1 MEYPFEVFD
10 ENQPRRND
18 ENEDFFLLFVF
29 FSSSL
34 FLFSEELI
42 MRLSSIKVVL
52 FFIALLLTPVTVWA
66 QSHTEHR
73 HADHAPAASSARYE
87 SLTIPDV
94 TVLDEDGKQ
103 IRFYSELVKGK
114 IVAINFIFTSC
125 TTVCPP
131 LGATFAR
138 LQRSI
143 NPDLAKEVRLISI
156 SVDPAVDTPERL
168 KAWAGKF
175 GAQPGWKLVTGS
187 KAELDK
193 LLRALGGYTAQK
205 EDHTPTVLI
214 GNAQRNK
221 WTRVYG
227 VAKPARLAETI
238 GQLKQE

>member
-1 MEYPFEVFD
+1 MHF
-10 ENQPRRND
+10 
-18 ENEDFFLLFVF
+18 
-29 FSSSL
+29 
-34 FLFSEELI
+34 
-42 MRLSSIKVVL
+42 SSIKAISL
-52 FFIALLLTPVTVWA
+52 FVALLLIPGTIWA
-66 QSHTEHR
+66 QSHAEHR
-73 HADHAPAASSARYE
+73 HGDHAPAATESSASYE

-94 TVLDEDGKQ
+94 TVLDEDGKDV
-103 IRFYSELVKGK
+103 RFYSELVKGK
-114 IVAINFIFTSC
+114 IVAINFIFTTC

-143 NPDLAKEVRLISI
+143 NPELAKEVRLISI
-156 SVDPAVDTPERL
+156 SVDPAVDNPERL

-214 GNAQRNK
+214 GDAQRNK

-227 VAKPARLAETI
+227 VAKYARLADAIE
-238 GQLKQE
+238 QLSDVRKTQ

>member
-1 MEYPFEVFD
+1 
-10 ENQPRRND
+10 
-18 ENEDFFLLFVF
+18 
-29 FSSSL
+29 
-34 FLFSEELI
+34 
-42 MRLSSIKVVL
+42 MRISSIKSISL
-52 FFIALLLTPVTVWA
+52 LAALLFIPGMVRA
-66 QSHTEHR
+66 QSHAEHR
-73 HADHAPAASSARYE
+73 HGDHTPAATESSASYE

-94 TVLDEDGKQ
+94 TVLDEDGREV
-103 IRFYSELVKGK
+103 RFYSDLVKGK
-114 IVAINFIFTSC
+114 IVAINFIFTTC

-143 NPDLAKEVRLISI
+143 NPDLSKEVRLISI

-187 KAELDK
+187 KTELDK

-214 GNAQRNK
+214 GDAQRNK

-227 VAKPARLAETI
+227 VARHARLKETI
-238 GQLKQE
+238 EQLNLSK

>member
-1 MEYPFEVFD
+1 MHF
-10 ENQPRRND
+10 
-18 ENEDFFLLFVF
+18 
-29 FSSSL
+29 
-34 FLFSEELI
+34 
-42 MRLSSIKVVL
+42 SSIKAISL
-52 FFIALLLTPVTVWA
+52 FVALLLIPGTIWA
-66 QSHTEHR
+66 QSHAEHR
-73 HADHAPAASSARYE
+73 HGDHAPAATESSASYE

-94 TVLDEDGKQ
+94 TVLDEDGKEV
-103 IRFYSELVKGK
+103 RFYSELVKGK
-114 IVAINFIFTSC
+114 IVAINFIFTTC

-143 NPDLAKEVRLISI
+143 NPELAKDVRLISI

-214 GNAQRNK
+214 GDAQRNK

-227 VAKPARLAETI
+227 VAKYARLADAIE
-238 GQLKQE
+238 QLSDVRKTQ

>member
-1 MEYPFEVFD
+1 
-10 ENQPRRND
+10 
-18 ENEDFFLLFVF
+18 
-29 FSSSL
+29 
-34 FLFSEELI
+34 
-42 MRLSSIKVVL
+42 MRLSSSKTL
-52 FFIALLLTPVTVWA
+52 SLFIALLLITGTVWA

-73 HADHAPAASSARYE
+73 HGDHAPDAAASSTPYE
-87 SLTIPDV
+87 NLTIPDV
-94 TVLDEDGKQ
+94 TVLDEDGKEV
-103 IRFYSELVKGK
+103 RFYSELVKGK
-114 IVAINFIFTSC
+114 IVAINFIFTTC

-143 NPDLAKEVRLISI
+143 NPDLAKEVNLISI
-156 SVDPAVDTPERL
+156 SVDPSVDTPERL

-193 LLRALGGYTAQK
+193 LLRALGGYTARK

-214 GNAQRNK
+214 GDAQRNR

-227 VAKPARLAETI
+227 VAKPARLAEAI
-238 GQLKQE
+238 EQLIDLKKAQ

>member
-1 MEYPFEVFD
+1 MH
-10 ENQPRRND
+10 
-18 ENEDFFLLFVF
+18 
-29 FSSSL
+29 
-34 FLFSEELI
+34 
-42 MRLSSIKVVL
+42 LSSIKAISL
-52 FFIALLLTPVTVWA
+52 FVALLLIPGTIWA
-66 QSHTEHR
+66 QSHSEHQ
-73 HADHAPAASSARYE
+73 HGDHAPAATESSAPYE
-87 SLTIPDV
+87 GLTIPDV
-94 TVLDEDGKQ
+94 TVLDEDGKEV
-103 IRFYSELVKGK
+103 RFYSELVRGK
-114 IVAINFIFTSC
+114 IVAINFIFTTC

-143 NPDLAKEVRLISI
+143 NPDLAKEVNLISI

-214 GNAQRNK
+214 GDAQRNK

-227 VAKPARLAETI
+227 VAKYARLADAI
-238 GQLKQE
+238 KQLSDIRKTQ

>member
-1 MEYPFEVFD
+1 MHFS
-10 ENQPRRND
+10 
-18 ENEDFFLLFVF
+18 LIKAIKAISLFV
-29 FSSSL
+29 
-34 FLFSEELI
+34 
-42 MRLSSIKVVL
+42 V
-52 FFIALLLTPVTVWA
+52 LLLIPGTIWA
-66 QSHTEHR
+66 QSHAEHR
-73 HADHAPAASSARYE
+73 HGDHAPAVTESAAPYE

-94 TVLDEDGKQ
+94 TVLDEEGKEV
-103 IRFYSELVKGK
+103 RFYSELVKGK
-114 IVAINFIFTSC
+114 IVAINFIFTTC

-143 NPDLAKEVRLISI
+143 NPRLAKEVNLISI

-214 GNAQRNK
+214 GDAQRNK

-227 VAKPARLAETI
+227 VAKYARLAAVIE
-238 GQLKQE
+238 QLSDTRKTQ

>member
-1 MEYPFEVFD
+1 
-10 ENQPRRND
+10 
-18 ENEDFFLLFVF
+18 
-29 FSSSL
+29 
-34 FLFSEELI
+34 
-42 MRLSSIKVVL
+42 MRLSSITPISLFVVL
-52 FFIALLLTPVTVWA
+52 LLISGRSWA
-66 QSHTEHR
+66 QSQAEHR
-73 HADHAPAASSARYE
+73 HGDHAADPAASSGAYE

-94 TVLDEDGKQ
+94 TVLDEDGKEV
-103 IRFYSELVKGK
+103 RFYSELVKDK
-114 IVAINFIFTSC
+114 IVAINFIFTTC

-143 NPDLAKEVRLISI
+143 NPELAKEVRLISI

-187 KAELDK
+187 KSELDK
-193 LLRALGGYTAQK
+193 LLRALGGYSAQK

-214 GNAQRNK
+214 GDAQPNK

-227 VAKPARLAETI
+227 VARYARLAEAI
-238 GQLKQE
+238 EQLRAVKKTQ

>member
-1 MEYPFEVFD
+1 MC
-10 ENQPRRND
+10 
-18 ENEDFFLLFVF
+18 
-29 FSSSL
+29 
-34 FLFSEELI
+34 I
-42 MRLSSIKVVL
+42 SSIKSISL
-52 FFIALLLTPVTVWA
+52 LAALLLLPGTVWA
-66 QSHTEHR
+66 QSHAEHR
-73 HADHAPAASSARYE
+73 HGDHAPAATESSASYE

-94 TVLDEDGKQ
+94 TVLDEDGKEV
-103 IRFYSELVKGK
+103 RFYSELVKGK
-114 IVAINFIFTSC
+114 IVAINFIFTTC

-143 NPDLAKEVRLISI
+143 SPALAKEVLLISV

-175 GAQPGWKLVTGS
+175 GAPPMPPIGWKLVTGS
-187 KAELDK
+187 KTELDK

-214 GNAQRNK
+214 GDAQRNK

-227 VAKPARLAETI
+227 VAKSARLAEAI
-238 GQLKQE
+238 EQLSSVKKTQ

>member
-1 MEYPFEVFD
+1 
-10 ENQPRRND
+10 
-18 ENEDFFLLFVF
+18 
-29 FSSSL
+29 
-34 FLFSEELI
+34 
-42 MRLSSIKVVL
+42 MRLSSIKTL
-52 FFIALLLTPVTVWA
+52 LLFIALLFIPGTVRA

-73 HADHAPAASSARYE
+73 HGDHAPDTAVSSASYE
-87 SLTIPDV
+87 NLTIPDV
-94 TVLDEDGKQ
+94 TVLDEDGKEV
-103 IRFYSELVKGK
+103 RFYSELVKGK
-114 IVAINFIFTSC
+114 IVAINFIFTTC

-143 NPDLAKEVRLISI
+143 NPDLAREVNLISI

-175 GAQPGWKLVTGS
+175 GAQPMPPIGWKLVTGS

-193 LLRALGGYTAQK
+193 LLRALGGYTARK

-214 GNAQRNK
+214 GDAQRNR

-238 GQLKQE
+238 EQLIDRKKAQ

>member
-1 MEYPFEVFD
+1 MHF
-10 ENQPRRND
+10 
-18 ENEDFFLLFVF
+18 
-29 FSSSL
+29 
-34 FLFSEELI
+34 
-42 MRLSSIKVVL
+42 SSIKAISL
-52 FFIALLLTPVTVWA
+52 FVALLLIPGTIWA
-66 QSHTEHR
+66 QSHAEHR
-73 HADHAPAASSARYE
+73 HGDHAPAATESSASYE

-94 TVLDEDGKQ
+94 TVLDEDGKEV
-103 IRFYSELVKGK
+103 RFYSELVKGK
-114 IVAINFIFTSC
+114 IVAINFIFTTC

-168 KAWAGKF
+168 KTWAGKF

-214 GNAQRNK
+214 GDAQRNK

-227 VAKPARLAETI
+227 VAKYARLADAIE
-238 GQLKQE
+238 QLSDVRKTQ

>member
-1 MEYPFEVFD
+1 MH
-10 ENQPRRND
+10 
-18 ENEDFFLLFVF
+18 
-29 FSSSL
+29 
-34 FLFSEELI
+34 
-42 MRLSSIKVVL
+42 LSSIKPIL
-52 FFIALLLTPVTVWA
+52 LFIALVLISGAVRA
-66 QSHTEHR
+66 QSQNEH
-73 HADHAPAASSARYE
+73 HHGAHAPDAVASSAPYE
-87 SLTIPDV
+87 GLNIPDV
-94 TVLDEDGKQ
+94 TVLDEEGKEV
-103 IRFYSELVKGK
+103 RFYSDLVKGK
-114 IVAINFIFTSC
+114 IVAINFIFTTC

-214 GNAQRNK
+214 GDAQRNK

-227 VAKPARLAETI
+227 LTKPARLAEAI
-238 GQLKQE
+238 EQVSDFKKAH